1 MVSPTVTAA
10 RKRLKTL
17 RAKAA
22 ARKRV
27 ARPDYDPKK
36 ATQACRAGFWAKLMA
51 EVDPD
56 SRLSEAD
63 RLHKAKSLFAARMY
77 EARANKLARSIRTM
91 RKAG

>member
-1 MVSPTVTAA
+1 MIDRKQAA

-27 ARPDYDPKK
+27 ARPDYDPRK
-36 ATQACRAGFWAKLMA
+36 ATQACRAGYWLKLMQ
-51 EVDPD
+51 EVDPAGELTED
-56 SRLSEAD
+56 MRLE
-63 RLHKAKSLFAARMY
+63 KAKVLFQAKMD
-77 EARANKLARSIRTM
+77 EAKANKLARSIHAM